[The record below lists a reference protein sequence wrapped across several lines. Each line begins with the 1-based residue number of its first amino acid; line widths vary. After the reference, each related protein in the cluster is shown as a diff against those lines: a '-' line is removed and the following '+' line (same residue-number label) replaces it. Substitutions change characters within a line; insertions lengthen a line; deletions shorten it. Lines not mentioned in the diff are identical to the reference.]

1 LQYFRNKIAGFI
13 FSYLTG
19 LAVNRCGIQETGM
32 QGIDHLLYMYH
43 HTAICVS
50 SYCYTCVLILLYVCP
65 HTAMYMSSYCYV
77 RVLILLYMC
86 PRTAILVSSYSYIC
100 VLILLYV
107 CPHTAMYMSAY
118 CYVRV
123 LILLYMCSHT
133 AICVSS
139 MCALTGMQGLDDSMS
154 DLNLN
159 LYAASLNLLG

>member
-1 LQYFRNKIAGFI
+1 MVLPFLCVAFLFQKKPFVVSRDRPKGLQYFRNKIAGFI

-65 HTAMYMSSYCYV
+65 HTAMYMS
-77 RVLILLYMC
+77 
-86 PRTAILVSSYSYIC
+86 
-100 VLILLYV
+100 
-107 CPHTAMYMSAY
+107 AY